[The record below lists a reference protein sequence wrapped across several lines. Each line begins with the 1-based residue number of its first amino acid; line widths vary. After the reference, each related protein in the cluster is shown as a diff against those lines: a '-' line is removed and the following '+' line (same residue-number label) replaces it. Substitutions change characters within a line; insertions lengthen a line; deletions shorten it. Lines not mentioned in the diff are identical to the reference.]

1 MIIRSGKKY
10 NPINSNILSEYKSF
24 RSGNHRHLCNAPFK
38 SLRFSQS
45 GNVLACCFN
54 RGYSLGKYPE
64 NNLHDIWF
72 GDKISNLR
80 KHIDHNDLTL
90 GCNECLRRIQNKY
103 FALSGAYQYDY
114 LSDYPK
120 SKYPSMLDFE
130 ISNTCNLECVMCL
143 GENSS
148 SIRLNRDHL
157 PACQQ
162 HYDENFVEQLKEF
175 IPYLSEA
182 RFSGGEPFLIPLY
195 YDIWE
200 RISAINPKTK
210 ISILTNAT
218 ILNDKII
225 SLLSKGN
232 FNVSVSFDSFNKD
245 TYEKIRKNADFN
257 TALKNLEYFQT
268 YSKNK
273 NTGFNLNVCPMRY
286 NWAEIPSIVRYC
298 NEKEISLIL
307 HTVTFPPLESIWA
320 LDSKKLKEILNTL
333 EKEDFDSINS
343 VSNKN
348 LSAYHQFIHQIKKW
362 INESESFE
370 QRKKDLDGKTENE
383 LIELFEQYIFKG
395 TGESSS
401 EIISL
406 LNKSDLSVDER
417 KNIFINLL
425 RFSPDLIISE
435 FMHNEAEKLLIRLK
449 MFNYNTL

>member
-10 NPINSNILSEYKSF
+10 NPIHSNILSEYKSF
-24 RSGNHRHLCNAPFK
+24 RSGKHRHLCNAPFK

-54 RGYSLGKYPE
+54 RGFSLGKYPE
-64 NNLHDIWF
+64 NSLHDIWF
-72 GDKISNLR
+72 GDKVSNLR
-80 KHIDHNDLTL
+80 KYIDHNDLTL
-90 GCNECLRRIQNKY
+90 GCNECSRRIQNKY

-120 SKYPSMLDFE
+120 NKYPTMLDFE

-148 SIRLNRDHL
+148 SIRSNRDHL

-175 IPYLSEA
+175 IPYLNEA

-195 YDIWE
+195 YKIWE
-200 RISAINPKTK
+200 MISEMNPNTR

-225 SLLSKGN
+225 NLLSKGN
-232 FNVSVSFDSFNKD
+232 YNVSVSFDSLNKD

-268 YSKNK
+268 YSKN
-273 NTGFNLNVCPMRY
+273 NNIVFNLNVCPMRY

-298 NEKEISLIL
+298 NEKEISLIM
-307 HTVTFPPLESIWA
+307 HTVTFPPSESLWA
-320 LDSKKLKEILNTL
+320 LGSSKLKEILSIL
-333 EKEDFDSINS
+333 EKENFDKNGG
-343 VSNKN
+343 VSDKN
-348 LSAYHQFIHQIKKW
+348 LLVYHQFIRQIKNW
-362 INESESFE
+362 INELESFE
-370 QRKKDLDGKTENE
+370 LLKKDLDCKTEKE

-395 TGESSS
+395 TGESSA

-406 LNKSDLSVDER
+406 LNKSDLSGNER
-417 KNIFINLL
+417 KNIITNLL

-435 FMHNEAEKLLIRLK
+435 FMHNDAEKLLIRLK